1 MSGERLRLV
10 RQGPLAAIVGEFPR
24 APAPSPANLRHYDR
38 VMRVLSARLPAV
50 LPARFGTCFGD
61 PDELRF
67 VLRSRRASLARA
79 LARVRQRVQMTVR
92 VIERPGARP
101 PAGGPGTGLPAGAAF
116 RQEVESGTAYLRARA
131 ARAARERDVP
141 GFEPVRK
148 AIQRWVR
155 DERIEKRAGVLT
167 VYHLVPRASAAT
179 YRRAIE
185 RAAAD
190 ADAQIVI
197 SGPWPAYAFADGWA
211 S

>member
-1 MSGERLRLV
+1 
-10 RQGPLAAIVGEFPR
+10 
-24 APAPSPANLRHYDR
+24 
-38 VMRVLSARLPAV
+38 
-50 LPARFGTCFGD
+50 
-61 PDELRF
+61 
-67 VLRSRRASLARA
+67 
-79 LARVRQRVQMTVR
+79 
-92 VIERPGARP
+92 
-101 PAGGPGTGLPAGAAF
+101 
-116 RQEVESGTAYLRARA
+116 
-131 ARAARERDVP
+131 
-141 GFEPVRK
+141 
-148 AIQRWVR
+148 VR